1 MTCDVCSALNDITP
15 DNKYIRSLIL
25 HTKLVHRQ
33 AQSKSSDCES
43 CKEIEEII
51 EDDRHM
57 LGKIGSST
65 QGLRFCSVK
74 NLMLIM
80 TITKSL

>member
-1 MTCDVCSALNDITP
+1 MVCDVCSAFNGITP

-33 AQSKSSDCES
+33 AQSKSSDYEN

-51 EDDRHM
+51 EEDRQA
-57 LGKIGSST
+57 LGKISSST
-65 QGLRFCSVK
+65 LDIIREHLKALHTCLGL
-74 NLMLIM
+74 NH
-80 TITKSL
+80 

>member
-1 MTCDVCSALNDITP
+1 MVCDAAFNEITP

-51 EDDRHM
+51 EDDRHTH
-57 LGKIGSST
+57 GKISSST
-65 QGLRFCSVK
+65 LDIIREHLRA
-74 NLMLIM
+74 LHRLA
-80 TITKSL
+80 